1 MQKVLSFFGAVK
13 QQPPPRP
20 GSTAEEARSGSSNN
34 NGNGNA
40 PAAAT
45 AADPPRSGV
54 AQLRMD
60 LEELPLLG
68 PSQVK
73 REWKGLQMGGRGSG

>member
-13 QQPPPRP
+13 QPPRP
-20 GSTAEEARSGSSNN
+20 GSTAEDVHSGSSS
-34 NGNGNA
+34 NGNGGG
-40 PAAAT
+40 PT
-45 AADPPRSGV
+45 SADPPRSGV

-68 PSQVK
+68 PSQV
-73 REWKGLQMGGRGSG
+73 WGRGDLHGRL

>member
-20 GSTAEEARSGSSNN
+20 GSTAEEASSGSSS
-34 NGNGNA
+34 NGDGDG
-40 PAAAT
+40 PT
-45 AADPPRSGV
+45 AAGPPRSGV

-68 PSQVK
+68 PSQV
-73 REWKGLQMGGRGSG
+73 WGRGRDLHGRL